1 MNYSETEFN
10 KVFLKEN
17 KYTSHVPAY
26 IREYSK
32 FFKLLTLFSNYINI
46 ANDYLETILSQLN
59 LSKAHGAVLEKI
71 AERLDIKIE
80 KSVDVNGNY
89 DKTLYEEMLKL
100 AILGN
105 GAKRNSRADRN
116 SLSKVKD
123 VFDSIRYIE
132 ITDYAKSKS
141 ENPPKM
147 SLNIAITGD
156 NVLWTTD
163 LVDKYVIP
171 KITGV
176 RTILT
181 YLLSNSIYFGFDRQD
196 VIVIIG
202 TIGKPTEEVTIDL
215 LNAKAEELGKE
226 NVVGSTIKDATGNY
240 WVFVSGD
247 TQWSNEGKNV
257 IEGSNVIDTSR
268 GYSIQGWDKGNWAQ
282 TKIFK

>member
-10 KVFLKEN
+10 KIFLKEN
-17 KYTSHVPAY
+17 KYTEHVPAY

-32 FFKLLTLFSNYINI
+32 FFKLLTLFSNYIDVSNG
-46 ANDYLETILSQLN
+46 YLETILGQLN

-80 KSVDVNGNY
+80 KLVDVNGNY

-105 GAKRNSRADRN
+105 GTKRNSRADRN

-123 VFDSIRYIE
+123 VFDSIRSIE
-132 ITDYAKSKS
+132 ITDYAKGKS
-141 ENPPKM
+141 GNPEM
-147 SLNIAITGD
+147 FLDIVITGD
-156 NVLWTTD
+156 NDLWTTD

-181 YLLSNSIYFGFDRQD
+181 YLLSNSVYFGFDRQD
-196 VIVIIG
+196 VIVVIG
-202 TIGKPTEEVTIDL
+202 TINKTTEEVTIDL
-215 LNAKAEELGKE
+215 LNAKAIELGKE
-226 NVVGSTIKDATGNY
+226 NIIGSTIKDATGNY
-240 WVFVSGD
+240 WVYIGGD
-247 TQWSNEGKNV
+247 VQWSNEGENI
-257 IEGSNVIDTSR
+257 IEGSDVIDTSR
-268 GYSIQGWDKGNWAQ
+268 GYSIQGWDKGRWAQ
-282 TKIFK
+282 TKVFK

>member
-10 KVFLKEN
+10 KIFLKEN
-17 KYTSHVPAY
+17 KYTEHVPAY

-80 KSVDVNGNY
+80 KPVDVNGNY

-105 GAKRNSRADRN
+105 GTKRNSRADRN

-123 VFDSIRYIE
+123 VFDSIRSIE
-132 ITDYAKSKS
+132 ITDYAKGKS
-141 ENPPKM
+141 GNPEM
-147 SLNIAITGD
+147 FLDIAITGD
-156 NVLWTTD
+156 NDLWTTD

-181 YLLSNSIYFGFDRQD
+181 YLLSNSLYFGFDRQD
-196 VIVIIG
+196 VIVVIG
-202 TIGKPTEEVTIDL
+202 TINKSTEDVTIAL
-215 LNAKAEELGKE
+215 LNAKAKELGNE
-226 NVVGSTIKDATGNY
+226 NIVGSTIKDATGNY
-240 WVFVSGD
+240 WVYVGGD
-247 TQWSNEGKNV
+247 VQWSNEGENV
-257 IEGSNVIDTSR
+257 IEGSAVIDTSR
-268 GYSIQGWDKGNWAQ
+268 GYSIQGWDKGRWAQ
-282 TKIFK
+282 TKVFK